1 MNEIAFLSRLF
12 ISFILSGV
20 IGIEREISGKTAGL
34 RTHMLVGM
42 GSTLYALLS
51 ILVKS
56 ETGTIDPSRIAAQV
70 VTGIGFIG
78 AGAIF
83 RDEDKIRGLTTA
95 SDIWVM
101 GAIGLAVGLGY
112 ILVACFTTF
121 LVLLVLIGGAWLEKR
136 ALKTKK

>member
-1 MNEIAFLSRLF
+1 MNEIDFLMRLAV
-12 ISFILSGV
+12 SFILSGV
-20 IGIEREISGKTAGL
+20 IGIEREISGKVAGL

-42 GSTLYALLS
+42 GATLYAVLS

-56 ETGTIDPSRIAAQV
+56 GTGTIDPSRIAAQV

-112 ILVACFTTF
+112 ILLASFTTF
-121 LVLLVLIGGAWLEKR
+121 LVLIVLIGGAWLEKK
-136 ALKTKK
+136 ALKTK

>member
-1 MNEIAFLSRLF
+1 MNEIDFLMRRAV
-12 ISFILSGV
+12 SFILSGV
-20 IGIEREISGKTAGL
+20 IGIEREISGKVAGL

-42 GSTLYALLS
+42 GATLYAALS
-51 ILVKS
+51 ILVRAG
-56 ETGTIDPSRIAAQV
+56 TGTIDPSRIAAQV

-112 ILVACFTTF
+112 FLLASFTTF
-121 LVLLVLIGGAWLEKR
+121 LVLIALIGGAWLEKK
-136 ALKTKK
+136 ALKTK

>member
-1 MNEIAFLSRLF
+1 MNELELLQRIV

-20 IGIEREISGKTAGL
+20 IGIEREITGKTAGL
-34 RTHMLVGM
+34 RTHMLVGL
-42 GSTLYALLS
+42 GATLYAVLS
-51 ILVKS
+51 ILIKS
-56 ETGTIDPSRIAAQV
+56 GTGVIDPSRIASQV

-112 ILVACFTTF
+112 ILVASFTTF
-121 LVLLVLIGGAWLEKR
+121 VVLFVLIGGAWLEKK
-136 ALKTKK
+136 ALKTKR

>member
-1 MNEIAFLSRLF
+1 
-12 ISFILSGV
+12 
-20 IGIEREISGKTAGL
+20 
-34 RTHMLVGM
+34 MLVGM
-42 GSTLYALLS
+42 GATLYAVLS

-56 ETGTIDPSRIAAQV
+56 GTGTIDPSRIAAQV

-112 ILVACFTTF
+112 ILLASFTTF
-121 LVLLVLIGGAWLEKR
+121 LVLIVLIGGAWLEKK
-136 ALKTKK
+136 ALKTK